1 MNFAPAAV
9 GLSNL
14 LDLRDVFWNHLAVPI
29 YKCPRCDGN
38 SVYFAQRP
46 RVTGR
51 NIYGDVVSMV
61 NVALC
66 KVCAEE
72 MNVIVTAEERAKS
85 WSDFKGFLKVFM
97 IISAVI
103 LVLLGGLYIWA
114 ELAI

>member
-1 MNFAPAAV
+1 
-9 GLSNL
+9 
-14 LDLRDVFWNHLAVPI
+14 
-29 YKCPRCDGN
+29 
-38 SVYFAQRP
+38 
-46 RVTGR
+46 
-51 NIYGDVVSMV
+51 MV

-103 LVLLGGLYIWA
+103 LVLLGGLYIFIAYKARGFIIVFNFDIFVLLRWPA
-114 ELAI
+114 MKL